1 MKQPG
6 SRQFLCSFLLV
17 AAGSV
22 GADELPCDRTAPPL
36 PSWQALEYEQH
47 AFMVTARSRLAL
59 HADAA
64 DPAIWRL
71 QANSSVASNS
81 EDVGLTLA
89 AADGRAQRRERYSQ
103 GKDKR
108 YKTYDYLPTMV
119 VRKRFDPPA
128 DTSLPPTDWPLSS
141 RKDIPYPPLPD
152 GAVVTDAYALLEL
165 AGRFLDS
172 EASDATVAVNTEF
185 NFYLVKLSRGNSPAI
200 KVKYQLSASGQT
212 VSGSRE
218 TRAVKLAI
226 SPLVEPD
233 KPDFSL
239 LGMHGEITILFDREQ
254 TLPLQLR
261 GTAPRLG
268 SAEINLTAVT
278 LREACAAR
286 AGPDLAGPRLAGPR
300 LAGPE
305 QVEPSEPGK

>member
-17 AAGSV
+17 AASSV
-22 GADELPCDRTAPPL
+22 GADDLPCNQTAPPL
-36 PSWQALEYEQH
+36 PSWQALEYEQR
-47 AFMVTARSRLAL
+47 AFMVTARSRLEL
-59 HADAA
+59 HADAT
-64 DPAIWRL
+64 DPALWRL

-89 AADGRAQRRERYSQ
+89 AADGRAQHRERYSQ

-119 VRKRFDPPA
+119 VRERFDPPA

-141 RKDIPYPPLPD
+141 RKEIPYPPLPD

-172 EASDATVAVNTEF
+172 KATDAAVAVNTEF
-185 NFYLVKLSRGNSPAI
+185 NFYLVKLSRGNGPAI
-200 KVKYQLSASGQT
+200 KVKYQLSGSGQT
-212 VSGSRE
+212 VSGNRE

-226 SPLVEPD
+226 SPLAEPD

-239 LGMHGEITILFDREQ
+239 LGLHGEITILFDREQ

-278 LREACAAR
+278 LREACAVGAEPGR
-286 AGPDLAGPRLAGPR
+286 AEPGRAEPGRANPQ
-300 LAGPE
+300 E
-305 QVEPSEPGK
+305 VEPSEPGT